1 VSVLEQT
8 NQKKTELE
16 IKLGVLKTSG
26 KSGIKKKLKLLSILK
41 FLLPVLLWG
50 IFWAAHLF
58 IADRQAFSDGKHF
71 DWLLIVLLGVYL
83 IFLTIAYFS
92 KDIRSRLADRAPL
105 ITAGL
110 MIVLIWELATLKFN
124 LLPLPYF
131 PPPAKVVAA
140 LVTDW
145 QTLWI
150 SVLYS
155 LRLLGIGYFIG
166 LLVGLPCGT
175 LMGWYSGFNYW
186 LNPVLRFIGPIPAT
200 AWIPIAMA
208 VFPTS
213 FAASI
218 FLIALASWFPV
229 TVMTWSGIA
238 NVNKAFYEVARTLGG
253 SEYYLITRVAVPA
266 ALPSIFVG
274 LFMGMGTAFVTLVVG
289 ELLGVKAGLGW
300 YIQWAQGWAEYAK
313 VYAALFVMAVI
324 FSGLITLLF
333 RFRDKVLVWQRG
345 LIKW

>member
-1 VSVLEQT
+1 MSASELT
-8 NQKKTELE
+8 SRKKTDLQIELGE
-16 IKLGVLKTSG
+16 LKSEKHSVKKDLNLMLVCKL
-26 KSGIKKKLKLLSILK
+26 
-41 FLLPVLLWG
+41 LLPVLLWG
-50 IFWAAHLF
+50 IFWVAHLF
-58 IADRQAFSDGKHF
+58 IADRQILTGGKYF
-71 DWLLIVLLGVYL
+71 NWLMITLLGLYL
-83 IFLTIAYFS
+83 IFLVISYFIS
-92 KDIRSRLADRAPL
+92 NIRSGLVHKVPL
-105 ITAGL
+105 ISAVL
-110 MIVLIWELATLKFN
+110 MILLIWELTTLKLN

-131 PPPAKVVAA
+131 PPPAKVFAA
-140 LVTDW
+140 LAIDW

-155 LRLLGIGYFIG
+155 LRLLGIGYLIG

-175 LMGWYSGFNYW
+175 LMGWYAGFNYW

-200 AWIPIAMA
+200 AWIPVAMA

-218 FLIALASWFPV
+218 FLIALASWFPI

-253 SEYYLITRVAVPA
+253 GEYYLITRVAVPA

-333 RFRDKVLVWQRG
+333 RIRDKVLVWQRG